1 MINYLEISKKA
12 QEYIDDFFE
21 NRINNTLPYHNKLH
35 TENVVTAAKRIAHH
49 YQLNDHDFF
58 VVTTSAWFHDMGY
71 YVEDGTDHE
80 TKGASMAAGFL
91 QESGVDETT
100 ITEVK
105 QCIIAT
111 QIPQR
116 PVTLNE
122 QIVCDADLFHLGTD
136 DFIEIDKA
144 MRKERELKTNSE
156 ISKKEWRKVS
166 IKFLESHHYHTDFC
180 QLLLNTKK
188 QENLERLLRKQNEKN
203 LEPAKQ
209 PVLFINEAGAAS
221 AIPVKERKVEKPV
234 RGIET
239 MFRVASTNHQR
250 LSDLADSKAHIMIS
264 VNSIIIS
271 VVIGLVVRKLET
283 SQNLIIPTL
292 ILLVGSVVAVI
303 FSVLA
308 TRPKIP
314 NGLFSPE
321 QLNNRSVN
329 LLFFGNFYKMDFD
342 HYYEGMKQVMNDS
355 EFLYASLIRDIHSQG
370 VVLGHKYKLL
380 RISYTIFMF
389 TLIMSVL
396 AFAVSTIFFE

>member
-1 MINYLEISKKA
+1 MINYHEISKKA

-21 NRINNTLPYHNKLH
+21 NRVNSKLPYHSNIH
-35 TENVVTAAKRIAHH
+35 TEKVVAAVKKIANH
-49 YQLNDHDFF
+49 YQLNGHDFF
-58 VVTTSAWFHDMGY
+58 VVTTAAWFHDMGY

-80 TKGASMAAGFL
+80 IKGAAMAARFL
-91 QESGVDETT
+91 QESGVYETT
-100 ITEVK
+100 VNEVK

-111 QIPQR
+111 QIPQK

-136 DFIEIDKA
+136 EFSEIDKL
-144 MRKERELKTNSE
+144 MRKEWELKTNSE
-156 ISKKEWRKVS
+156 ISKKKWRKGS

-180 QLLLNTKK
+180 HLLLNTKK
-188 QENLERLLRKQNEKN
+188 HENLERLLKKQHEKN
-203 LEPAKQ
+203 LEPATE
-209 PVLFINEAGAAS
+209 PALVIDPAIAAS
-221 AIPVKERKVEKPV
+221 AIPIKERKVEKPV

-250 LSDLADSKAHIMIS
+250 LSDMADSKAHIMIS

-271 VVIGLVVRKLET
+271 VVIGLVLRKLESAQT
-283 SQNLIIPTL
+283 LIIPTL
-292 ILLVGSVVAVI
+292 ILVTGCLVAVI

-314 NGLFSPE
+314 NGSFSPE

-329 LLFFGNFYKMDFD
+329 LLFFGNFYKMDYD
-342 HYYEGMKQVMNDS
+342 HYYEGMIQVMNDS
-355 EFLYASLIRDIHSQG
+355 EFLYASLIKDIHSQG
-370 VVLGHKYKLL
+370 VVLGNKYKLL
-380 RISYTIFMF
+380 RISYTIFMY
-389 TLIMSVL
+389 TLIISVL